1 MAVYNNYVDANLV
14 LGKITEAPFAQG
26 SKVFSVVQSFVVA
39 AADSASSIYRVFP
52 GIPSDAI
59 IISIK
64 ILNDA
69 LPGVTAAVVGLYN
82 CLNFDGVGAV
92 INAGAELNAGI
103 DISAGNAI
111 GSNWKELYLA
121 PSIANREKCLWELA
135 GQTQYPGPIASPTGP
150 KPSAYDICL
159 TCPGMTTNTAN
170 VSMKLVY
177 TRDV

>member
-52 GIPSDAI
+52 AIPSDAI

-92 INAGAELNAGI
+92 INAGAELNAGV
-103 DISAGNAI
+103 DISAV
-111 GSNWKELYLA
+111 
-121 PSIANREKCLWELA
+121 IAAFKIFRRAENRYSEPA
-135 GQTQYPGPIASPTGP
+135 ADANTR
-150 KPSAYDICL
+150 
-159 TCPGMTTNTAN
+159 TCITSHT
-170 VSMKLVY
+170 L
-177 TRDV
+177 